1 MKLTKKTILSRHDYF
16 CLWIG
21 EHQQQL
27 PRSSMR
33 QIKTYG
39 QNNFPR
45 PFCTQILHKVH
56 LLAQQ
61 NLSSCSCGHFRDLL
75 KSPHPTISL
84 CPAPMFFNNFN
95 KNTEIIPPTAPNTAL
110 QKNSSNGNMS
120 ACLSKGQMS
129 HNIGKI
135 LAEMEWS

>member
-1 MKLTKKTILSRHDYF
+1 MLSLERRASAAATQKQCEANQNF
-16 CLWIG
+16 G
-21 EHQQQL
+21 AKQF
-27 PRSSMR
+27 SS
-33 QIKTYG
+33 
-39 QNNFPR
+39 
-45 PFCTQILHKVH
+45 PFFTQILHKVH

-75 KSPHPTISL
+75 KSPRPTISL
-84 CPAPMFFNNFN
+84 CPAPMFFNNLN

-110 QKNSSNGNMS
+110 LKNSSYGNMS

-135 LAEMEWS
+135 LAEMKWS

>member
-1 MKLTKKTILSRHDYF
+1 MLSLEPRASAAVTQKQ
-16 CLWIG
+16 CEANQNIG
-21 EHQQQL
+21 GGGEQF
-27 PRSSMR
+27 SS
-33 QIKTYG
+33 
-39 QNNFPR
+39 
-45 PFCTQILHKVH
+45 PFFTQILHKVH

-75 KSPHPTISL
+75 KSPRPTISL
-84 CPAPMFFNNFN
+84 CPAPMFSNNLN

-110 QKNSSNGNMS
+110 QKNSSYGNRS

-135 LAEMEWS
+135 LGEMEWS

>member
-1 MKLTKKTILSRHDYF
+1 MLSLERRASAAATQKQSGANQN
-16 CLWIG
+16 IG
-21 EHQQQL
+21 GKQF
-27 PRSSMR
+27 SS
-33 QIKTYG
+33 
-39 QNNFPR
+39 
-45 PFCTQILHKVH
+45 PFFTQILHKVH

-61 NLSSCSCGHFRDLL
+61 NLSSCSCGHFWDLL
-75 KSPHPTISL
+75 KSPDPTISL
-84 CPAPMFFNNFN
+84 SPAPMFSNNLN

-110 QKNSSNGNMS
+110 LKNSSYGNMS